1 MGPLQHHHQA
11 NAPSQ
16 LPSHVPPAS
25 PSVSLSARLESL
37 LVSSASAQS
46 SKPAAHVS
54 RRSTQA
60 SHCSA
65 QAQHLQH
72 LHHPL
77 QPQVARLTTET
88 QLMAARLTSRLSKCK
103 AFQEISVPL
112 TALQLLAQLI
122 SQQLRQLGYQLA

>member
-1 MGPLQHHHQA
+1 MG
-11 NAPSQ
+11 Q
-16 LPSHVPPAS
+16 LPSHVPPVL

-37 LVSSASAQS
+37 LASSASAQS
-46 SKPAAHVS
+46 SKLAAHAS

-72 LHHPL
+72 LQHHHPL

-88 QLMAARLTSRLSKCK
+88 QLMAARLTSRQSKCK

-112 TALQLLAQLI
+112 TALQPLAQLI
-122 SQQLRQLGYQLA
+122 SQLA